1 MNLLKEL
8 ELNLKENVEYK
19 KSDIIKILYTI
30 KNLDEIQLSLYS
42 KIRRSDNKKL
52 VEKEYY
58 EKKLSLNK

>member
-30 KNLDEIQLSLYS
+30 KNLDEIQLSLYT
-42 KIRRSDNKKL
+42 KMRKLDDKKL

>member
-42 KIRRSDNKKL
+42 KIRRSDDKKL

>member
-19 KSDIIKILYTI
+19 KTDIIKILYTI
-30 KNLDEIQLSLYS
+30 KNLDEIQLSLYC
-42 KIRRSDNKKL
+42 KMRKSDDKTL
-52 VEKEYY
+52 VKKEYY

>member
-19 KSDIIKILYTI
+19 KTDIIKMLYRI
-30 KNLDEIQLSLYS
+30 KNLNEIQLSLYS
-42 KIRRSDNKKL
+42 KMRKMDDKKI

>member
-42 KIRRSDNKKL
+42 KIRRSDDKKL

-58 EKKLSLNK
+58 EKKLSLNQ

>member
-19 KSDIIKILYTI
+19 KTDIIKMLYKI
-30 KNLDEIQLSLYS
+30 KNLNEIQLSLYS
-42 KIRRSDNKKL
+42 KMRKMDDKKI